1 MATRRKTAPK
11 PVELEPVIQTEDE
24 ALVEESF
31 ELVELEPEPE
41 PEPKPEPAPATLPL
55 PAPKPA
61 PAARRRNVPRF
72 TQVK

>member
-11 PVELEPVIQTEDE
+11 PVEIEPVIQTEDE
-24 ALVEESF
+24 VLVDESF
-31 ELVELEPEPE
+31 EFIELKLEPEPE
-41 PEPKPEPAPATLPL
+41 PEPAPATFSL
-55 PAPKPA
+55 PAPKPV